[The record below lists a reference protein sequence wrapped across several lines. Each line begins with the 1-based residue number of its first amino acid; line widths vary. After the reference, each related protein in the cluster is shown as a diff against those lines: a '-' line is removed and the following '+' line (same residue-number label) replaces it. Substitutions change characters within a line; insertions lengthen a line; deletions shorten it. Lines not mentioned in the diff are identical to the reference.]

1 MKITKKSKNGG
12 CGMIKKI
19 LSITT
24 AIVLL
29 FSYTCMTISA
39 ANEDTYFSYSFSN
52 GAYNATLKSEVEL
65 LPEDLTV
72 PDTFNDGV
80 NGLAPVNISNLSYV
94 DSGNNT
100 VKTITTKSSV
110 GGNVARVF
118 RYLNALAKVEFTN
131 LATFTFKNT
140 TFRDCSTTLKDVY
153 IHASEVTF
161 TGTTGK
167 NAFTTFINNDG
178 AKIHVASESVKQAII
193 NGTNS
198 GTAKVPEDM
207 IVVDVTDDRPVPT
220 INVTCDDIK
229 YGDAKFNPSVE
240 VTYVDA
246 EEQTI
251 PVENPTVTYGLFADE
266 DCTQPKG
273 DPTKDVS
280 VLSPGTY
287 YLKATLEGTADY
299 QGGSKV
305 IPVKVTEWADKSN
318 LNKALDNAYKTLY
331 TDDEHQQ
338 EADLSEYV
346 QKAVDNLK
354 NAVQSATLYSFRN
367 MTPKKAGDNDPKDE
381 DGNLLDDQ
389 GNIVYESG
397 YDGVNSNPRQSTL
410 DDPKACQAE
419 VDYVTQVI
427 NAALA
432 GLVKK
437 GEFDKEL
444 YEDALRARY
453 NKFMSLLNLTMKLIH
468 LQH

>member
-1 MKITKKSKNGG
+1 
-12 CGMIKKI
+12 MINKC
-19 LSITT
+19 LSILT
-24 AIVLL
+24 ALILL
-29 FSYTCMTISA
+29 LSYTCITISA

-193 NGTNS
+193 NGTNR

-220 INVTCDDIK
+220 IKVTCDNIK

-240 VTYVDA
+240 VTYVNA

-251 PVENPTVTYGLFADE
+251 TVEDPQVKYTLFKDE
-266 DCTQPKG
+266 DCAQQTG
-273 DPTKDVS
+273 DPDNTAT
-280 VLSPGTY
+280 LMPNTY
-287 YLKATLEGTADY
+287 YLKATLEGTSDY
-299 QGGSKV
+299 QGGSSDP
-305 IPVKVTEWADKSN
+305 IPVKVLDWADKSN
-318 LNKALDNAYKTLY
+318 LNKALNDAYAKLY
-331 TDDEHQQ
+331 NDDEHQE

-346 QKAVDNLK
+346 PKAVENLK
-354 NAVQSATLYSFRN
+354 VAVNRATDYNFRN
-367 MTPKKAGDNDPKDE
+367 RKKQRRDNKR
-381 DGNLLDDQ
+381 NTR
-389 GNIVYESG
+389 IK
-397 YDGVNSNPRQSTL
+397 R
-410 DDPKACQAE
+410 
-419 VDYVTQVI
+419 
-427 NAALA
+427 
-432 GLVKK
+432 
-437 GEFDKEL
+437 
-444 YEDALRARY
+444 
-453 NKFMSLLNLTMKLIH
+453 
-468 LQH
+468 